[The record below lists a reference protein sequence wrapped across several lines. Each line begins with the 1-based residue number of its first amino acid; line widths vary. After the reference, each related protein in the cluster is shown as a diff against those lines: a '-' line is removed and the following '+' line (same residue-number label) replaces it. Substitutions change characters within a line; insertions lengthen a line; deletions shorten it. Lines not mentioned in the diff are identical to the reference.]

1 MKFGRRIT
9 NLLFAT
15 LITTAWGPAYGQ
27 GVSVATASAPSG
39 VREPLFDNLGSLS
52 YPITTNNE
60 LAQKYFDQGFRWAYG
75 FNHAAARRAFQQA
88 QRLDPTC
95 AMCFWGEAL
104 VLGPNIN
111 APMEQQARA
120 PAVEAIGKA
129 KKLSH
134 NVGEHEQALIEA
146 LAERYS
152 DNSGAER
159 AALDK
164 AYAAAMAKV
173 HARFPDDQD
182 IAVLYAAAL
191 MNTSPWDYWEA
202 DGETLKDGLGE
213 AMGALE
219 GVLARNPDH
228 VGAIHYYIHLTE
240 ASSTPER
247 AEPYAERI
255 AGLMPGAGHIVHMGA
270 HTFYRVG
277 RFKDSI
283 DLNKK
288 AVEADRLYFETV
300 QDEGPWKYGY
310 YPHNIHFVVVSALM
324 AGDTPTALEYARR
337 LDGKISDE
345 IARKVGWIQVIRQ
358 GPFFAYAQL
367 AEPGTTLAL
376 EDPGDE
382 FPFVK
387 ATWHYARGVAFAR
400 SGELDKARAE
410 KASIAAIAARSDVS
424 YPADIEFAV
433 DDVLRIAQ
441 HVIEGRIAQS
451 RGEWDRAVGEFRA
464 AVEIQDDMAYL
475 EPPFWYYPV
484 RQSLGAAY
492 LQAGKPEAA
501 EEVFREPLGTLWPYG
516 GAGGSGKH
524 GRGRGDSQ
532 AVRASLGRGGIAGAW
547 LAVKWGEG
555 VQPEDER
562 PHLKQS

>member
-1 MKFGRRIT
+1 MKFDWRIT
-9 NLLFAT
+9 NLLFGTFIAVGAVAT
-15 LITTAWGPAYGQ
+15 YPE
-27 GVSVATASAPSG
+27 GVSAASASAPAS

-52 YPITTNNE
+52 YPVTTNSE

-75 FNHAAARRAFQQA
+75 FNHVAAQRALQEA
-88 QRLDPTC
+88 QRLDPRC

-104 VLGPNIN
+104 VLGPNLN
-111 APMEQQARA
+111 APMEQQAFV
-120 PAVEAIGKA
+120 PVLEAIGKA
-129 KKLSH
+129 KRLSQ
-134 NVGEHEQALIEA
+134 NATEHEQALIEA
-146 LAERYS
+146 LGERYS
-152 DNSGAER
+152 DDPDAER

-173 HARFPDDQD
+173 HARFPNDQD

-202 DGETLKDGLGE
+202 DGKTLKDGLGKALE
-213 AMGALE
+213 ALE
-219 GVLARNPDH
+219 GVLAQNPDH

-240 ASSTPER
+240 ASNTPER

-255 AGLMPGAGHIVHMGA
+255 AELMPGAGHIVHMGA

-283 DLNKK
+283 ELNKK
-288 AVEADRLYFETV
+288 AVEADRLYFEKV
-300 QDEGPWKYGY
+300 QDEGPWRYGY
-310 YPHNIHFVVVSALM
+310 HPHNIHFVVVSALM

-337 LDGKISDE
+337 LEGKISDE
-345 IARKVGWIQVIRQ
+345 IARKVGWIQIIRQ

-367 AEPGTTLAL
+367 ADPGTTLAL

-387 ATWHYARGVAFAR
+387 ASWHYARGVAFAR
-400 SGELDKARAE
+400 LGKLDKATAE
-410 KASIAAIAARSDVS
+410 KANITAIAARSDVS
-424 YPADIEFAV
+424 YPPDIAFAV

-451 RGEWDRAVGEFRA
+451 RGEWDQAVSEFRA

-484 RQSLGAAY
+484 RQSLGAAH

-501 EEVFREPLGTLWPYG
+501 EKVFRESLDRLPGNPWVLYGLMEAQEAQGNMDVAAETRRRFERAWG
-516 GAGGSGKH
+516 GA
-524 GRGRGDSQ
+524 
-532 AVRASLGRGGIAGAW
+532 
-547 LAVKWGEG
+547 
-555 VQPEDER
+555 ER
-562 PHLKQS
+562 PEIGRL

>member
-1 MKFGRRIT
+1 MKFARPTT
-9 NLLFAT
+9 NVLFAM
-15 LITTAWGPAYGQ
+15 LL
-27 GVSVATASAPSG
+27 ATAGATVYAEAISAATTPAPPG

-52 YPITTNNE
+52 YLVTTNSE

-75 FNHAAARRAFQQA
+75 FNHAAAQRAFKQA
-88 QRLDPTC
+88 QRLHPTC

-120 PAVEAIGKA
+120 PALEAIGKA
-129 KKLSH
+129 KRLSQ
-134 NVGEHEQALIEA
+134 NATEHEQALIEA

-152 DNSGAER
+152 DDPGAER
-159 AALDK
+159 AALDE

-173 HARFPDDQD
+173 HERFRNDQD

-191 MNTSPWDYWEA
+191 MNTSPWDYWEV
-202 DGETLKDGLGE
+202 DGETLKDGLGK
-213 AMGALE
+213 AMDALE
-219 GVLARNPDH
+219 GVLAQNPDH

-240 ASSTPER
+240 ASNTPER

-255 AGLMPGAGHIVHMGA
+255 AELMPGAGHIVHMGA

-283 DLNKK
+283 ELNKK
-288 AVEADRLYFETV
+288 AVEADRRYFEKV

-310 YPHNIHFVVVSALM
+310 HPHNIHFVVVSALM

-337 LDGKISDE
+337 LEGKISDE
-345 IARKVGWIQVIRQ
+345 IARKVGWIQIIRQ

-367 AEPGTTLAL
+367 ADPGTILAL
-376 EDPGDE
+376 DDPGDE

-400 SGELDKARAE
+400 LGELDKAKAE

-433 DDVLRIAQ
+433 NDVLRIAQ

-451 RGEWDRAVGEFRA
+451 RGEWDRAVSEFQA

-501 EEVFREPLGTLWPYG
+501 DKIFRQSLDRLPGNPWALYG
-516 GAGGSGKH
+516 LMEAQEAQGNMDAAAETRK
-524 GRGRGDSQ
+524 RFD
-532 AVRASLGRGGIAGAW
+532 RAWAGA
-547 LAVKWGEG
+547 EP
-555 VQPEDER
+555 PEIGR
-562 PHLKQS
+562 L